1 MNMTKSMVQKEEE
14 KHNTY
19 TIIKM
24 QFYDLVKTNSSLEQ
38 LQSSKQAKPVLKP
51 TVKLFVISNIDDFCL

>member
-24 QFYDLVKTNSSLEQ
+24 QFYDLVKTNASLEQ
-38 LQSSKQAKPVLKP
+38 LQSSKQVNQVIKPIG
-51 TVKLFVISNIDDFCL
+51 KLFAISNIDDFCL

>member
-1 MNMTKSMVQKEEE
+1 
-14 KHNTY
+14 
-19 TIIKM
+19 M

-38 LQSSKQAKPVLKP
+38 LERSSKQAKPVLKP

>member
-1 MNMTKSMVQKEEE
+1 MVQKEEE

-38 LQSSKQAKPVLKP
+38 LERSSKQAKPVLKP

>member
-19 TIIKM
+19 TTIKM
-24 QFYDLVKTNSSLEQ
+24 QFYDLVKTNASLEQ